1 MPKRIN
7 RIRGILRP
15 LLATCSRNNAI
26 HEISSAESKCIIF
39 CRASALL
46 PTQNE
51 TRSNAR
57 EKSRRRSGSSAR
69 RQDRASHMRLTPK
82 ARDAEP
88 HCFHGTTQ
96 SPASPYATFSARSWH
111 DGLKMTKDRNAVEN
125 RRFNR
130 LKWLEKHE
138 RSAVDAHKRTITPRF
153 AKFSQVAYYN
163 ETRFSPPTPMFRD
176 FQAISASSARSF
188 ARQRKQEVEMPRVV
202 GGRDP
207 RICTQRDIAEGGRS
221 PRRRTAVPKI
231 AFCKSDKGKQGTAR
245 HEQASC
251 KRV

>member
-1 MPKRIN
+1 M
-7 RIRGILRP
+7 
-15 LLATCSRNNAI
+15 
-26 HEISSAESKCIIF
+26 HH
-39 CRASALL
+39 LL
-46 PTQNE
+46 PSECPAADAERDQKQ
-51 TRSNAR
+51 RSR
-57 EKSRRRSGSSAR
+57 EKQAKKRVQRPKAR
-69 RQDRASHMRLTPK
+69 RASHMRLTPK

-88 HCFHGTTQ
+88 HCFHGTTRA
-96 SPASPYATFSARSWH
+96 PASAGMATFSARSWH

-231 AFCKSDKGKQGTAR
+231 AFCKPDKGKQGTAR

>member
-39 CRASALL
+39 CRAER
-46 PTQNE
+46 PTAGTE
-51 TRSNAR
+51 PP
-57 EKSRRRSGSSAR
+57 RR
-69 RQDRASHMRLTPK
+69 
-82 ARDAEP
+82 
-88 HCFHGTTQ
+88 
-96 SPASPYATFSARSWH
+96 PYATFSARSWH

-221 PRRRTAVPKI
+221 PRRRTAGPKI
-231 AFCKSDKGKQGTAR
+231 ACCKPDKGKQGTAR

>member
-39 CRASALL
+39 CRAER
-46 PTQNE
+46 PTAGTE
-51 TRSNAR
+51 PP
-57 EKSRRRSGSSAR
+57 RR
-69 RQDRASHMRLTPK
+69 
-82 ARDAEP
+82 
-88 HCFHGTTQ
+88 
-96 SPASPYATFSARSWH
+96 PYATFSAQSWH
-111 DGLKMTKDRNAVEN
+111 DGLKMTKDRNAEEN

-138 RSAVDAHKRTITPRF
+138 RSAVGVPKRTVMSRF
-153 AKFSQVAYYN
+153 AEFSQVAYYN

-202 GGRDP
+202 GEGTRRFAHNATSP
-207 RICTQRDIAEGGRS
+207 KEGGHLAEGRPSLKPHFASHTEGNRE
-221 PRRRTAVPKI
+221 PLDMNRRAANAFNARTWRRRRRGGD
-231 AFCKSDKGKQGTAR
+231 SAR
-245 HEQASC
+245 RWRAGRRLGCSRGC
-251 KRV
+251 

>member
-39 CRASALL
+39 CRAER
-46 PTQNE
+46 PTAGTE
-51 TRSNAR
+51 PP
-57 EKSRRRSGSSAR
+57 RR
-69 RQDRASHMRLTPK
+69 
-82 ARDAEP
+82 
-88 HCFHGTTQ
+88 
-96 SPASPYATFSARSWH
+96 PYATFSAQSWH

-231 AFCKSDKGKQGTAR
+231 AFCKPDKGKQGTAR

>member
-1 MPKRIN
+1 MY
-7 RIRGILRP
+7 
-15 LLATCSRNNAI
+15 
-26 HEISSAESKCIIF
+26 H
-39 CRASALL
+39 LL
-46 PTQNE
+46 PSGCPAADTE
-51 TRSNAR
+51 PP
-57 EKSRRRSGSSAR
+57 RR
-69 RQDRASHMRLTPK
+69 
-82 ARDAEP
+82 
-88 HCFHGTTQ
+88 
-96 SPASPYATFSARSWH
+96 PYATFSARSWH
-111 DGLKMTKDRNAVEN
+111 DGLKMTKDRNAEEN

-138 RSAVDAHKRTITPRF
+138 RSAVGVPKRTVMSRF
-153 AKFSQVAYYN
+153 AEFSQVAYYN

-188 ARQRKQEVEMPRVV
+188 ARQRKQGGRDAPRG

-231 AFCKSDKGKQGTAR
+231 AFCKPDKGKQGTAR

>member
-1 MPKRIN
+1 M
-7 RIRGILRP
+7 
-15 LLATCSRNNAI
+15 
-26 HEISSAESKCIIF
+26 HH
-39 CRASALL
+39 LL
-46 PTQNE
+46 PSECPAADAERDQKQ
-51 TRSNAR
+51 RSR
-57 EKSRRRSGSSAR
+57 EKQAKKRVQR
-69 RQDRASHMRLTPK
+69 PK
-82 ARDAEP
+82 ARPGEP
-88 HCFHGTTQ
+88 HALNAQ
-96 SPASPYATFSARSWH
+96 SWH

-231 AFCKSDKGKQGTAR
+231 AFCKPDKGKQGTAR

>member
-1 MPKRIN
+1 MKY
-7 RIRGILRP
+7 P
-15 LLATCSRNNAI
+15 LLKVNA
-26 HEISSAESKCIIF
+26 SSFAERVPC
-39 CRASALL
+39 C
-46 PTQNE
+46 
-51 TRSNAR
+51 
-57 EKSRRRSGSSAR
+57 RRRTRPEATLERKAGEEAGSSAR

-202 GGRDP
+202 GGRGTADLHTT
-207 RICTQRDIAEGGRS
+207 RH
-221 PRRRTAVPKI
+221 RRRRAVASPK
-231 AFCKSDKGKQGTAR
+231 DGR
-245 HEQASC
+245 P
-251 KRV
+251 

>member
-1 MPKRIN
+1 M
-7 RIRGILRP
+7 
-15 LLATCSRNNAI
+15 
-26 HEISSAESKCIIF
+26 HH
-39 CRASALL
+39 LL
-46 PTQNE
+46 PSECPAADTE
-51 TRSNAR
+51 PP
-57 EKSRRRSGSSAR
+57 RR
-69 RQDRASHMRLTPK
+69 
-82 ARDAEP
+82 
-88 HCFHGTTQ
+88 
-96 SPASPYATFSARSWH
+96 PYATFSARSWH
-111 DGLKMTKDRNAVEN
+111 SGLKMTKDRNAVEN

-231 AFCKSDKGKQGTAR
+231 AFCKPDKGKQGTAR

>member
-1 MPKRIN
+1 M
-7 RIRGILRP
+7 
-15 LLATCSRNNAI
+15 
-26 HEISSAESKCIIF
+26 HH
-39 CRASALL
+39 LL
-46 PTQNE
+46 PSECPAADTE
-51 TRSNAR
+51 PP
-57 EKSRRRSGSSAR
+57 RR
-69 RQDRASHMRLTPK
+69 
-82 ARDAEP
+82 
-88 HCFHGTTQ
+88 
-96 SPASPYATFSARSWH
+96 PYATFSARSWH
-111 DGLKMTKDRNAVEN
+111 SGLKMTKDRNAVEN
-125 RRFNR
+125 QRFNR

-138 RSAVDAHKRTITPRF
+138 RSAVGVPKRTVMSRF
-153 AKFSQVAYYN
+153 AEFSQVAYYN

-188 ARQRKQEVEMPRVV
+188 ARQARGRDAPRG

-231 AFCKSDKGKQGTAR
+231 AFCKPDKGKQGTAR

>member
-7 RIRGILRP
+7 RIRGILK
-15 LLATCSRNNAI
+15 LIFATCSRNNAI

-39 CRASALL
+39 CRAER
-46 PTQNE
+46 PTAGTE
-51 TRSNAR
+51 PP
-57 EKSRRRSGSSAR
+57 RR
-69 RQDRASHMRLTPK
+69 
-82 ARDAEP
+82 
-88 HCFHGTTQ
+88 
-96 SPASPYATFSARSWH
+96 PYATFSAQSWH

-163 ETRFSPPTPMFRD
+163 ETPFSPPTPMFRD
-176 FQAISASSARSF
+176 FQAISASSVRSF

-231 AFCKSDKGKQGTAR
+231 AFCKPDKGKQGTAR

>member
-39 CRASALL
+39 CRAER
-46 PTQNE
+46 PTAGTE
-51 TRSNAR
+51 PP
-57 EKSRRRSGSSAR
+57 RR
-69 RQDRASHMRLTPK
+69 
-82 ARDAEP
+82 
-88 HCFHGTTQ
+88 
-96 SPASPYATFSARSWH
+96 PYATFSAQSWH

-153 AKFSQVAYYN
+153 AQFSQVEYYN

-231 AFCKSDKGKQGTAR
+231 AFCKPDKGKQGTAR